1 MHKRTIELFR
11 LLSPVLL
18 TLLLLVP
25 SHASAAGL
33 AAGLAG
39 PEQPDAPFEP
49 SDIPNANE
57 SSDFGYF
64 YTVVAGD
71 DVWLIAIAHGIS
83 METLV
88 AANHLES
95 PYWIYPE
102 DRLWVPADPAVVK
115 HPEPQPKITEKA
127 TPPVE
132 PAPVTGDEAAP
143 PIDPPATVPDASSEP
158 IAPAAAVTA
167 TVVIT
172 PAAPPASEPVVE
184 ASAVSAGISDPA
196 ALILNQINE
205 KRAAH
210 GLGTL
215 SWSAELAQ
223 AAQGHAVD
231 CAQRGWGSHVGSDGA
246 HLRTRLSRVGYEAAY
261 TSENWANSRNAQ
273 HAFEM
278 WWYEGPGGPHY
289 ENILGAH
296 FNEIGIGVAKGGWG
310 YYVIAD
316 FGSR

>member
-1 MHKRTIELFR
+1 MHKRTIEFFR

-39 PEQPDAPFEP
+39 PEQPEAPFEP
-49 SDIPNANE
+49 TDIPRTNQVPE
-57 SSDFGYF
+57 FGYV

-88 AANHLES
+88 AANHLE
-95 PYWIYPE
+95 PPFWIYPE

-115 HPEPQPKITEKA
+115 HPEPPPKKTEKA
-127 TPPVE
+127 TTPAE
-132 PAPVTGDEAAP
+132 PAPVTADEAP
-143 PIDPPATVPDASSEP
+143 PIDPPPTEP
-158 IAPAAAVTA
+158 VAPPAAVTA
-167 TVVIT
+167 TVAIT
-172 PAAPPASEPVVE
+172 PAEPPAPEPEVE
-184 ASAVSAGISDPA
+184 AAPASVSISDPM

-210 GLGTL
+210 GLGAL
-215 SWSAELAQ
+215 SWSTELAQ
-223 AAQGHAVD
+223 AAQAHAVD

-246 HLRTRLSRVGYEAAY
+246 HLRTRLTRAGYYAAY

-278 WWYEGPGGPHY
+278 WWFEGPGGVHY
-289 ENILGAH
+289 ETILGAYY
-296 FNEIGIGVAKGGWG
+296 NEIGIGIAEGSWG

>member
-49 SDIPNANE
+49 TDIPSTNE
-57 SSDFGYF
+57 ISDFGYV

-95 PYWIYPE
+95 PYWIYPG

-115 HPEPQPKITEKA
+115 HPEPEPKK
-127 TPPVE
+127 
-132 PAPVTGDEAAP
+132 PAKAAP
-143 PIDPPATVPDASSEP
+143 PIDAPATARSCVAASQWRRP
-158 IAPAAAVTA
+158 
-167 TVVIT
+167 
-172 PAAPPASEPVVE
+172 
-184 ASAVSAGISDPA
+184 
-196 ALILNQINE
+196 
-205 KRAAH
+205 
-210 GLGTL
+210 
-215 SWSAELAQ
+215 
-223 AAQGHAVD
+223 
-231 CAQRGWGSHVGSDGA
+231 
-246 HLRTRLSRVGYEAAY
+246 RL
-261 TSENWANSRNAQ
+261 
-273 HAFEM
+273 
-278 WWYEGPGGPHY
+278 
-289 ENILGAH
+289 
-296 FNEIGIGVAKGGWG
+296 
-310 YYVIAD
+310 
-316 FGSR
+316 